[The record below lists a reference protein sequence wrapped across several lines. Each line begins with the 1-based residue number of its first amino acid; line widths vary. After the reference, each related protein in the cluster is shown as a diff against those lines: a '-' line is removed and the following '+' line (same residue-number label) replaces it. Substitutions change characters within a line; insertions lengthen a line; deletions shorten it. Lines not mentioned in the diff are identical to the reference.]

1 MKKNKTVY
9 IVHAVDTEGLLY
21 ESTKAT
27 FKRIEELFNIKF
39 KIKNKKK
46 LKELFKGKGIPKKI
60 SKKKFF
66 SAINPHLLTYNKNWN
81 EIKKMINQ
89 INDKKFRNK
98 LPDSM
103 EKIGNSAGTVLI
115 ILDTNLIHEEDQL
128 VTIKIFDF
136 YNNIIKKRKNLGD
149 KVHFHFHPM
158 TTYKESTQKFKI
170 IFQFITFI

>member
-9 IVHAVDTEGLLY
+9 IVHAVDTEGPLY

-66 SAINPHLLTYNKNWN
+66 SAINPHLLTYNNY
-81 EIKKMINQ
+81 
-89 INDKKFRNK
+89 
-98 LPDSM
+98 
-103 EKIGNSAGTVLI
+103 
-115 ILDTNLIHEEDQL
+115 IL
-128 VTIKIFDF
+128 
-136 YNNIIKKRKNLGD
+136 R
-149 KVHFHFHPM
+149 
-158 TTYKESTQKFKI
+158 S
-170 IFQFITFI
+170 